1 MRRITTPLISVL
13 LLSIAGAQ
21 APALAANAAPFETI
35 ETTTIEETFED
46 GDDGHSASP
55 ELLSYSLDDE
65 TSAAPGKRYGPFR
78 VIDDRTIELNGVIDD
93 QSPTQFRRLRAAYPH
108 IQKMVMVECPGSE
121 DDDAN
126 LALARMVR
134 AANIQTHVPS
144 HGSIRSGGVE
154 LYLAGVKRSY
164 DKGAQFGVHSWK
176 DDTGREARDYAPTHT
191 VHAAY
196 LNYYKEVGFD
206 PEKAKAFYSFTNKT
220 GFDGIHYMTPVELAQ
235 FGIAN

>member
-1 MRRITTPLISVL
+1 MRSLFTPLLSLL
-13 LLSIAGAQ
+13 LLSTSA
-21 APALAANAAPFETI
+21 APVFATDTAPFETV
-35 ETTTIEETFED
+35 ETVTIEETFED
-46 GDDGHSASP
+46 GDDDNSANP
-55 ELLSYSLDDE
+55 EPLSYSLDDE
-65 TSAAPGKRYGPFR
+65 TPAAPGKRYGPFR
-78 VIDDRTIELNGVIDD
+78 IVDDKTIELNGVIDD
-93 QSPTQFRRLRAAYPH
+93 QSPAQFKRLRAAYPQ

-134 AANIQTHVPS
+134 AAGLHTHVPG

-164 DKGAQFGVHSWK
+164 DKGAKFGVHSWK
-176 DDTGREARDYAPTHT
+176 DDTGREARDYAPTHS

-196 LNYYKEVGFD
+196 LNFYKEVGFD

-235 FGIAN
+235 FGITN